1 MLFKINM
8 KYLLLACVALSFLT
22 QCEKKAQYTDDTYF
36 GSKVMVLG
44 HRGMGE
50 LYRMPGNT
58 YEAIYPVMG
67 IGGDGAE
74 VDIQMTRDSV
84 LVLFHD
90 HLMNERTPCGGRVYE
105 QDWSDIKQ
113 CKYYSL
119 ENNMFVTSVDDLFSQ
134 LPNLNNWYF
143 SFDCTKEDNEVA
155 DLDAYRGQYLRA
167 IKRSCEKYNMSNN
180 IFIEGSEALL
190 LRAQEMGMTN
200 KLFNFDVLTESA
212 IETTKNNHFF
222 GISTSIDWLNNNVQ
236 LAHQNGLYVMVWSPN
251 DDAQNQEAL
260 NQKADIIQTDD
271 PIDLLR
277 LLNRYNYDYIIP

>member
-1 MLFKINM
+1 M
-8 KYLLLACVALSFLT
+8 
-22 QCEKKAQYTDDTYF
+22 
-36 GSKVMVLG
+36 
-44 HRGMGE
+44 
-50 LYRMPGNT
+50 
-58 YEAIYPVMG
+58 
-67 IGGDGAE
+67 
-74 VDIQMTRDSV
+74 
-84 LVLFHD
+84 
-90 HLMNERTPCGGRVYE
+90 YE

-167 IKRSCEKYNMSNN
+167 IKRSCEEYKMSNN